1 MANKLMTYNR
11 AKGEC
16 ERLQKYTK
24 LVEEYPSESLEQWII
39 KEYAFTNSL
48 VEVARR
54 ASEKGLRV
62 NGEEIDRDYVVFVI
76 DSKPQPRDRLH
87 NLLRNAYKAKSRAIK
102 NRYN

>member
-1 MANKLMTYNR
+1 MASKMMTYEQAIR
-11 AKGEC
+11 EC
-16 ERLQKYTK
+16 ERLERFIK
-24 LVEEYPSESLEQWII
+24 LVEKYPSDTLKQWII
-39 KEYAFTNSL
+39 KEYALTNSL

-62 NGEEIDRDYVVFVI
+62 NGEEVDRDYVVFVI